1 MAVTE
6 RLEGTRS
13 GSIDPT
19 GSRTVTRIF
28 DVVGT
33 DVLQEAIAEM
43 DAHIKILNTY
53 PIGTIYDFDE
63 DAYVEATATY
73 YGQKSWTHGEGTTDH
88 WIFTLTY
95 STAPSAA
102 GGSGGGG
109 GSYITT
115 QGDTN
120 ATTKAVYRV
129 NVSAPSGDSP
139 GFNDIG
145 GTNIDVGGTKTSV
158 VSMDRRFN
166 TTVKLSN
173 FPNVGGFSNLVGK
186 RNSGEFEGGATG
198 TILYIGFSW
207 QLDES
212 SGLWSVSHNFA
223 VDTRTYHA
231 EQVAKTDPQGEVILA
246 ESEGSRHAKTVFWV
260 QPFPSASFSSLPQF

>member
-28 DVVGT
+28 DVTGT
-33 DVLQEAIAEM
+33 DVLQDAIAEM
-43 DAHIKILNTY
+43 DAHIKILTTY
-53 PIGTIYDFDE
+53 PIGTIYDFDTN
-63 DAYVEATATY
+63 AYVTATATY
-73 YGQKSWTHGEGTTDH
+73 YGQKSWTHGEGSDDH

-102 GGSGGGG
+102 GGEGQG

-129 NVSAPSGDSP
+129 NVSAPSGDEP
-139 GFNDIG
+139 GFGDIA
-145 GTNIDVGGTKTSV
+145 GTKIDVGGTKTSV

-166 TTVKLSN
+166 TTVKVSN
-173 FPNVGGFSNLVGK
+173 FPNVGGFSTLVGK
-186 RNSGEFEGGATG
+186 RNAGEFEGGDEG

-207 QLDES
+207 GYDES
-212 SGLWSVSHNFA
+212 SGLWNVSHNFA
-223 VDTRTYHA
+223 VDTRTFHA

-246 ESEGSRHAKTVFWV
+246 ESKGSRHAETVFWV
-260 QPFPSASFSSLPQF
+260 QPFPMTSFGNLPQF